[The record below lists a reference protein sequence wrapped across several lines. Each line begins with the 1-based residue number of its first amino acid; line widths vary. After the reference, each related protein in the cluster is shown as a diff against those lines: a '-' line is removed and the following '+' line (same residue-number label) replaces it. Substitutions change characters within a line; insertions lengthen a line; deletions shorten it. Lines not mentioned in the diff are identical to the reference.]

1 MNEENEKSV
10 NEITDMGIS
19 LPMRAMEML
28 TLLTVLT
35 LLTLLTQLI
44 SMPLKSRWRL

>member
-10 NEITDMGIS
+10 NEVTDMGEEM
-19 LPMRAMEML
+19 LPTML

-35 LLTLLTQLI
+35 LPI
-44 SMPLKSRWRL
+44 SMLLKSRWRR